1 MAKENPLSP
10 PAAPLLTIPRA
21 CPLLAG
27 VLLGRYQRFIA
38 EVRLDDGRV
47 VSAHCINPGQMEGL
61 VREGARV
68 WLSEAPIGSKR
79 KLAFTWELVEIEGEL
94 VGVNTTVPN
103 RIVEAVLAARLLHG
117 FRGYDRL
124 RREVVY
130 GERSRVDLCLERG
143 KMRHYVEV
151 KNCHLV
157 YPDDRGYFPDSVS
170 VRAAEHLHALMV
182 EVARGHRA
190 SVIFTVQVARAKAVR
205 PADAHD
211 PVFAQTARE
220 AHAAGVRFAALR
232 VAATPEAYEV
242 LGRIPV
248 DLAPYATK
256 RVARWREEG
265 RRYAGWQRKLPES
278 FPR

>member
-1 MAKENPLSP
+1 MVKETQ
-10 PAAPLLTIPRA
+10 PLLRLPRA
-21 CPLLAG
+21 RPLLAG

-61 VREGARV
+61 VRVGARV
-68 WLSEAPIGSKR
+68 WLSEAPAGSKR
-79 KLAFTWELVEIEGEL
+79 KLAFTWELVEIDGEW

-103 RIVEAVLAARLLHG
+103 RIAEAVLAARLLHG

-143 KMRHYVEV
+143 KKRHYVEV

-170 VRAAEHLHALMV
+170 ARAAEHLHALMA

-190 SVIFTVQVARAKAVR
+190 TVLFTAQVARTRALR
-205 PADAHD
+205 PSDAHD
-211 PVFAQTARE
+211 PVFAATARQ

-232 VAATPEAYEV
+232 IAVTPEAYEV

-248 DLAPYATK
+248 DLAPYALG
-256 RVARWREEG
+256 RVERWREEG
-265 RRYAGWQRKLPES
+265 RRYAGWQRRLPES